1 MFTCVV
7 RAISIIVMKNLKV
20 VNIKIV
26 TAKTLVWLAVT
37 LKWRTMMA
45 YPTNPDTVIIKNK
58 FYSKGLTELDIWKHY
73 QAVKVPLIKETM
85 GRKIMVAIMTDVNK
99 PILRRKFD
107 QGTPIQLTQ
116 ANYDKIITGR
126 TSTIYSEMG
135 PYETFGIIDIDV
147 HPNDGFT
154 WARKVTADVYDYVM
168 DKMPVIR
175 TAEIRF
181 TGKTSFHIVCDFGR
195 KMKIDAIRFL
205 LQKFLRDSDLA
216 RVYTVGGKRTAG
228 IPNLDLSP
236 NKIRGSY
243 ITKHS
248 LSIWGLKCMEVNYGQ
263 LASFDPRRAI
273 LR

>member
-1 MFTCVV
+1 
-7 RAISIIVMKNLKV
+7 
-20 VNIKIV
+20 
-26 TAKTLVWLAVT
+26 
-37 LKWRTMMA
+37 MA
-45 YPTNPDTVIIKNK
+45 YPKNPDTIIIKNK
-58 FYSKGLTELDIWKHY
+58 FYPQGMTEMDVWKYYDGVKGALL
-73 QAVKVPLIKETM
+73 KETQN
-85 GRKIMVAIMTDVNK
+85 RNIMVAIMTDVNK

-107 QGTPIQLTQ
+107 QGGTIRLTPS
-116 ANYDKIITGR
+116 NYDKIITGR

-135 PYETFGIIDIDV
+135 SNESFGIIDIDI

-168 DKMPVIR
+168 DKMPIVR

-205 LQKFLRDSDLA
+205 LRKFLKESDLA
-216 RVYTVGGKRTAG
+216 KAYTVAGKRSAG

-236 NKIRGSY
+236 NKYRGNY

-248 LSIWGLKCMEVNYGQ
+248 LSIWGLKCMEVDYRS
-263 LASFDPRRAI
+263 LSSFDPRRAI
-273 LR
+273 V